1 MNPHTISA
9 IACRAAARAFGGA
22 LGLVGLLL
30 CAGTAAGAPAPSS
43 ATPAAAAPPATATP
57 APPAP
62 AVAPGTLDSTLAD
75 LAGALRTVASERPS
89 YMIASAD
96 PASLLDGYAA
106 QTLAARLDRP
116 GSPARRLNSN
126 SSPPSEKPFADALA
140 DCLLQSLRQQKATVF
155 VQIGG
160 SLEGQQRLLTAAAYD
175 VSNGRLLSRTRTV
188 FQLPTE
194 LEALVA
200 GERASLTQR
209 DKDWLQLF
217 DQLFPAPTP
226 APGGPDAAVR
236 LAQAEFF
243 LESGLWPLAARSF
256 ADLSGGQPNRLFA
269 RAVVAQML
277 AGDADAAQALLQSA
291 LNTRPDSGP
300 LWALQAWVGLR
311 GGRPSDA
318 IMWLAQTRH
327 DEVRKGLY
335 TYARG
340 LIALEQNDA
349 PTAEQA
355 LTSAADLLPD
365 QLFAQYQAARFY
377 WQRADLQSALRY
389 YRRATQT
396 SAATAE
402 TWSELAMALDA
413 DDDTDGALSSL
424 RQAFRMRSDNP
435 VITRQLAGLLK
446 RQGQFEESLQ
456 VLRRAK
462 DANPCSAP
470 LQAAYGDGA
479 AEMWHVPEA
488 EAAFREAVS
497 VGGDFP
503 YGVAR
508 LAEMLRIQRH
518 YQEAQSLL
526 MGLLASHPDYQ
537 PARLELGRVLAEMD
551 QSDEALSTLNEAARS
566 PQYEVDAKLATAEVY
581 ISLKQPDEA
590 VRNAQIAVS
599 LRPDARTYAALSEAF
614 LSTGD
619 ADKALST
626 AKSALDKG
634 PDSADAHLA
643 MARVLDATGQTTDA
657 LREAE
662 AALKVDPYSVDAL
675 SLEGTLRRNQN
686 DSRECAALW
695 QRALALNPWNADL
708 HYRLAEL
715 LGKTLGDSA
724 GALEHYNQYFQ
735 LEKLRT
741 GASR

>member
-1 MNPHTISA
+1 MHPHTASA
-9 IACRAAARAFGGA
+9 IACRAAARAVA
-22 LGLVGLLL
+22 AGLCLLAMLL
-30 CAGTAAGAPAPSS
+30 CVRTAVGAPAPSPATAAS
-43 ATPAAAAPPATATP
+43 ETPAATAAPV
-57 APPAP
+57 APSP
-62 AVAPGTLDSTLAD
+62 AVAPGTLDATLAD
-75 LAGALRTVASERPS
+75 LAGALRTLASQRAS
-89 YMIASAD
+89 YLIASAD

-106 QTLAARLDRP
+106 QTLAARLDR
-116 GSPARRLNSN
+116 SATPARRLNGSAGA
-126 SSPPSEKPFADALA
+126 PTEEPFADELPA
-140 DCLLQSLRQQKATVF
+140 CLLQSLRQQKATVF
-155 VQIGG
+155 VRIGG

-175 VSNGRLLSRTRTV
+175 VTNGRLLSRTRTV

-194 LEALVA
+194 LEVLVA
-200 GERASLTQR
+200 GERASLSTR
-209 DKDWLQLF
+209 EKDWLQLF
-217 DQLFPAPTP
+217 DELFPSPTP
-226 APGGPDAAVR
+226 APEGQDAAIR
-236 LAQAEFF
+236 LAQAGFF
-243 LESGLWPLAARSF
+243 LDSGLWAQAARSF
-256 ADLSGGQPNRLFA
+256 ADLAGGLPNRLFA
-269 RAVVAQML
+269 RAVMAQML
-277 AGDADAAQALLQSA
+277 AGDADAAQALLQSV

-311 GGRPSDA
+311 SGHPSDA

-340 LIALEQNDA
+340 LIALEQDDA
-349 PTAEQA
+349 QTAEQA

-365 QLFAQYQAARFY
+365 KLFAQYQAARFY
-377 WQRADLQSALRY
+377 WQRANLQSALRF

-396 SAATAE
+396 GAATAE

-413 DDDTDGALSSL
+413 SGDTDGATSAL

-435 VITRQLAGLLK
+435 VITRQLAAMLK

-470 LQAAYGDGA
+470 LLAAYGDGA
-479 AEMWHVPEA
+479 AEMWRVPEA
-488 EAAFREAVS
+488 EAAFREAVK

-503 YGVAR
+503 YGTVR
-508 LAEMLRIQRH
+508 LAEMLRIQRR
-518 YQEAQSLL
+518 YQDAQSLL

-537 PARLELGRVLAEMD
+537 PARLELGRVLVEMD

-566 PQYEVDAKLATAEVY
+566 PQYEVDAKLAMADIY
-581 ISLKQPDEA
+581 LSLKQPDEA

-599 LRPDARTYAALSEAF
+599 LRPDAQTYSSLSEAF

-619 ADKALST
+619 AEKALST
-626 AKSALDKG
+626 AKSALGKG

-643 MARVLDATGQTTDA
+643 MARVLDASGQSPDA
-657 LREAE
+657 LKEAE
-662 AALKVDPYSVDAL
+662 TALKLNPYSVDAL

-695 QRALALNPWNADL
+695 QRALTLNPWNADL

-741 GASR
+741 GASH